1 MRAVG
6 RYLVARTTAA
16 VTLRA
21 IFARLGLIDL
31 KCATAELGA
40 VEFLNCR
47 RALFFGLHFDKP
59 EAARAT
65 SFAIFNQR
73 DAFHRARFR
82 EQCFQIVAR
91 RFEREITNI

>member
-6 RYLVARTTAA
+6 RYLVARATAA

-31 KCATAELGA
+31 KRASAELGA

-47 RALFFGLHFDKP
+47 RAFFFGLHFDKP

-65 SFAIFNQR
+65 GFAIFNQR
-73 DAFHRARFR
+73 DAFDRARFR